1 MKKLFLF
8 CIFLLIGCSG
18 KSNLSISELSKQLD
32 QLELN
37 KIDIEKALVGI
48 TQDFEEKELIDIS
61 DEMSKYVD
69 FSKIK
74 QSVFYKNDELF
85 LFIYESTDESIKK
98 GISQYFDDV
107 LSNPVEPS
115 LRESIVNRI
124 EYQYEDFY
132 IYVAG
137 PKQKRILEK
146 ILETKVLLFHHTT
159 KLSDDISSVKFGV
172 ELKND
177 IIAWSTKLDEE
188 FGYIVLSNANE
199 EVQKSLDE
207 YFEKN
212 KDKLAGSLLKTTKDD
227 IVIYVVSE
235 DNNKVLKI
243 IDKVQ

>member
-1 MKKLFLF
+1 M
-8 CIFLLIGCSG
+8 
-18 KSNLSISELSKQLD
+18 
-32 QLELN
+32 
-37 KIDIEKALVGI
+37 
-48 TQDFEEKELIDIS
+48 
-61 DEMSKYVD
+61 
-69 FSKIK
+69 
-74 QSVFYKNDELF
+74 
-85 LFIYESTDESIKK
+85 
-98 GISQYFDDV
+98 
-107 LSNPVEPS
+107 
-115 LRESIVNRI
+115 
-124 EYQYEDFY
+124 
-132 IYVAG
+132 
-137 PKQKRILEK
+137 
-146 ILETKVLLFHHTT
+146 FHHTT

-235 DNNKVLKI
+235 DNNKALKI

>member
-8 CIFLLIGCSG
+8 CIFLLIGCSD

-32 QLELN
+32 KLELN

-48 TQDFEEKELIDIS
+48 TQDFEEKELTDVS
-61 DEMSKYVD
+61 DEMSKYID

-74 QSVFYKNDELF
+74 QSVFYKNEELF
-85 LFIYESTDESIKK
+85 LFIYESTDENIKK
-98 GISQYFDDV
+98 GVSQYFDDI
-107 LSNPVEPS
+107 LSNPVDPS

-132 IYVAG
+132 IYIAG
-137 PKQKRILEK
+137 PKQERILEK
-146 ILETKVLLFHHTT
+146 ILETKVLLFHHTA

-188 FGYIVLSNANE
+188 FGYIVLSNAKE

-212 KDKLAGSLLKTTKDD
+212 KDKLVGSLLKTTKDD

-235 DNNKVLKI
+235 DNNKVLKT
-243 IDKVQ
+243 IDKA